1 MKPKQLKGGSGIGAL
16 PPLDIPE
23 DNSFWLHMVR
33 PGIFHSPNPDALCAE
48 SHLVLLAKLAA
59 NQVSSYSKMSIGYL
73 TYVGIGGG
81 PKGPEGTLPPEA
93 ILKPPL

>member
-1 MKPKQLKGGSGIGAL
+1 MLMAKIPSLFQSALDCLKPKQLKGGSGIGAL

-59 NQVSSYSKMSIGYL
+59 NQVSKSL
-73 TYVGIGGG
+73 
-81 PKGPEGTLPPEA
+81 L
-93 ILKPPL
+93 